1 MNSSNGNGRKRKS
14 NFDHVPADDGFR
26 TYMKQKIKLQ
36 RKQFGLKLP
45 PPPPSPSPQSTPSS
59 PAAASAP
66 ATPPPTILKRSI
78 HSCSGHKKIEDSPAK
93 SVRFHLDTDDTAKST
108 NVFIDDDA
116 PKSMS
121 DVLNNLNRRHS
132 KRRKRRGRKASLS
145 SHRTT
150 SQGRDDS
157 QDGSEVSMYDTPKVD
172 TEEEEES
179 SPTDSISSLG
189 VLDVLDNLQRKHGS
203 SSSKRRRSSSSS
215 AKRREQLPLSSGTQS
230 SLERLEMDSDAA
242 APASIEKIRN
252 YTPSSSRSSN
262 SSLKRKRDSPRC
274 FGTSV
279 LEDLQ
284 PGEFI
289 TDDNYFAM
297 QSSSNNADR
306 ASSSTSTPQTPA
318 SSRKQKKHRPD
329 LFFTGIVVL
338 VNGYTDPD
346 AETIK
351 RLLQRHGGDL
361 EKYETS
367 RVTHIIAVELSTAKA
382 NIYKRQKKP
391 TPVCTPNWITDSVRE
406 QKLLPHADY
415 LLKNVMDENVFGSKK
430 VKSYFGVQSHN
441 KLEMSS
447 DGIEKGKL
455 KRDELEKIESP
466 EKQSEHPLEE
476 SVTKRPYRWQ
486 DKDPSEA
493 NYPYAGAKTVGNDP
507 K

>member
-1 MNSSNGNGRKRKS
+1 MNSSNGNSRKRKS

-26 TYMKQKIKLQ
+26 TYMKQKIELQ

-45 PPPPSPSPQSTPSS
+45 PPPAPPSPSPQSTSSS
-59 PAAASAP
+59 PAAASSAP
-66 ATPPPTILKRSI
+66 ATPPPTILKRSV
-78 HSCSGHKKIEDSPAK
+78 HSCSGHKKYEDSPAK
-93 SVRFHLDTDDTAKST
+93 SVRFHLDNDDTAKST
-108 NVFIDDDA
+108 NVLLDDDA

-145 SHRTT
+145 SHRTIL
-150 SQGRDDS
+150 QGHDS
-157 QDGSEVSMYDTPKVD
+157 QDSSEAVMYDTPKED
-172 TEEEEES
+172 TEEEES
-179 SPTDSISSLG
+179 SPTDSTTSSLR

-215 AKRREQLPLSSGTQS
+215 AKKRKQLPLNSGTQS
-230 SLERLEMDSDAA
+230 SLERLEVDSDAA

-262 SSLKRKRDSPRC
+262 SSLKQRKRDSPRC

-284 PGEFI
+284 PGEFN
-289 TDDNYFAM
+289 TDDNYLAM
-297 QSSSNNADR
+297 QSSLT
-306 ASSSTSTPQTPA
+306 STNTPQTPA

-351 RLLQRHGGDL
+351 RLLQKHGGDL

-441 KLEMSS
+441 KLEMPP

-455 KRDELEKIESP
+455 RRDEREKMESLEKR
-466 EKQSEHPLEE
+466 SEHRLEE
-476 SVTKRPYRWQ
+476 SVTKRPYRWH
-486 DKDPSEA
+486 DKDPTEA

>member
-1 MNSSNGNGRKRKS
+1 MNSSNGNGRKRRS

-26 TYMKQKIKLQ
+26 TYMKQKIELQ

-45 PPPPSPSPQSTPSS
+45 PPPPPSPSPQSTSS
-59 PAAASAP
+59 PAASAP

-78 HSCSGHKKIEDSPAK
+78 HNSCSGYKKYEDSPAK
-93 SVRFHLDTDDTAKST
+93 SVRFHLDNDDTVKST
-108 NVFIDDDA
+108 NEVLIDDDDA

-121 DVLNNLNRRHS
+121 DVLNNLKRRHT
-132 KRRKRRGRKASLS
+132 KRRKRRGKKSSLS

-150 SQGRDDS
+150 VKDNSS
-157 QDGSEVSMYDTPKVD
+157 QDSSEVLKFDTPKED
-172 TEEEEES
+172 TEEEES

-189 VLDVLDNLQRKHGS
+189 VLDVLDNLQRKHGP
-203 SSSKRRRSSSSS
+203 SSSKRRRSTSSS
-215 AKRREQLPLSSGTQS
+215 AKKRKQLPLSSGTQS
-230 SLERLEMDSDAA
+230 SLEKLEMDSDAA
-242 APASIEKIRN
+242 APTSIEKIRN
-252 YTPSSSRSSN
+252 CTPSSSRSSN

-284 PGEFI
+284 PGESN
-289 TDDNYFAM
+289 TDDNYLTM
-297 QSSSNNADR
+297 QSSPNNADR
-306 ASSSTSTPQTPA
+306 ALSSTTNTPQTLA

-351 RLLQRHGGDL
+351 RLLQKHGGDL

-382 NIYKRQKKP
+382 NIYNRQKKP

-415 LLKNVMDENVFGSKK
+415 LLKSVMDENVFGSKK

-441 KLEMSS
+441 KLETTS
-447 DGIEKGKL
+447 DGVKKGAL
-455 KRDELEKIESP
+455 ERGVLEKM
-466 EKQSEHPLEE
+466 EE

>member
-1 MNSSNGNGRKRKS
+1 MNSSNGSSRKRKS

-26 TYMKQKIKLQ
+26 TYMKQKIELQ

-45 PPPPSPSPQSTPSS
+45 PPPAPPSPSPQSTSSSS

-78 HSCSGHKKIEDSPAK
+78 HSCSGHKKYEDSPAK
-93 SVRFHLDTDDTAKST
+93 SVRFHLDNVDTAKST

-121 DVLNNLNRRHS
+121 DVLNNLKRRHT
-132 KRRKRRGRKASLS
+132 KRRKRRGRKASS
-145 SHRTT
+145 PSHRTT
-150 SQGRDDS
+150 LQGHDS
-157 QDGSEVSMYDTPKVD
+157 QDSSEAVMYDTPNE
-172 TEEEEES
+172 TEEEES
-179 SPTDSISSLG
+179 SPTDSITSSLG

-215 AKRREQLPLSSGTQS
+215 AKQRKQLPLSSGTQS
-230 SLERLEMDSDAA
+230 SLERLEVDSD
-242 APASIEKIRN
+242 EKIRN
-252 YTPSSSRSSN
+252 YTPSSSRSSNN

-284 PGEFI
+284 PGEFN
-289 TDDNYFAM
+289 TDDNYLAM
-297 QSSSNNADR
+297 QSLSNNADR
-306 ASSSTSTPQTPA
+306 ASRSTSTPPTPA
-318 SSRKQKKHRPD
+318 SSSRKQKKHRPD

-441 KLEMSS
+441 KLEISS
-447 DGIEKGKL
+447 DGVEKGTLERDELDNVDGIEK
-455 KRDELEKIESP
+455 RSENHLEK
-466 EKQSEHPLEE
+466 
-476 SVTKRPYRWQ
+476 SVTKRPNRWQ